1 MPCTPPSCSEGYFCH
16 VAGSVRARY
25 ETHYSLLV
33 SALIRIHSLCVAS
46 PGFHISIHA
55 SRCLPLLRCCDVSQS
70 MSPTICTIQ
79 PQYLHSSAGSRTCS
93 IVVMCFSSLCTGR
106 SSSEWHDDVKKSAA
120 PWPAVSVYQYVSD
133 AATAICLGKAIVFVL
148 PLPHLASFPAFC
160 VSLSALTTSA
170 FPSYHRITITAWLQ

>member
-1 MPCTPPSCSEGYFCH
+1 VWPALASISPSTHLVVCHFSGAAMFRGVCSPQ
-16 VAGSVRARY
+16 SVRFSPNICILPRDLGPSRLS
-25 ETHYSLLV
+25 H
-33 SALIRIHSLCVAS
+33 CCAS
-46 PGFHISIHA
+46 PRS
-55 SRCLPLLRCCDVSQS
+55 
-70 MSPTICTIQ
+70 
-79 PQYLHSSAGSRTCS
+79 Y
-93 IVVMCFSSLCTGR
+93 GR
-106 SSSEWHDDVKKSAA
+106 SSSKCHDDVKKSAA